1 MTKFSEL
8 GLSDSILKALPELG
22 IDNPTHIQAQSIPL
36 LTQQRHRDFLGL
48 AQTGTGK
55 TAAFGLP
62 LIEAMDIANRSTQA
76 LVLAP
81 TRELSQQIEQQL
93 TAFSKYL
100 NGLEIQV
107 VYGGASIVPQMKALK
122 RKPQIVIATPGRL
135 LDLINRRAVDLSG
148 VRHVVLDEADEM
160 LNMGFRD
167 DIDEILS
174 NVKGQMSTWLF
185 SATLAPE
192 LKKIVK
198 KYMTDPLEIKVD
210 SSNVVNKN
218 IEHLFFTTTR
228 ADKTNVIKRIVEL
241 EVGIRGVIFCRTKRE
256 TQELSDQLQKEGIPV
271 DAIHGDLSQAQRDA
285 VMKRFKSHQL
295 ELLIATDVAA
305 RGIDVNDLT
314 HVIHHSL
321 PDELEYYTHR
331 SGRTAR
337 AGKTGTSIV
346 LINGREKR
354 RLNDLEKQLKLTI
367 KPYEFPQPAD
377 VERKLLTTWA
387 ENIKQVEVDSEKTSK
402 HKAFISELWAEL
414 DREQL
419 IEKLM
424 SQKLQ
429 SLDISHD
436 HQFELVENKRPLSNK
451 KITRFY
457 LNIGVIDGVTN
468 KELADM
474 VADTS
479 GVPRKVIKEVH
490 LEEKHSLVDVENEF
504 ADMVIPAFEGLFFDN
519 RRIRIKVDN
528 EKPRDK
534 SRSKHRDRGD
544 KRRGDKKRK
553 GSRRRH

>member
-218 IEHLFFTTTR
+218 IEHLFFY
-228 ADKTNVIKRIVEL
+228 NNS
-241 EVGIRGVIFCRTKRE
+241 C
-256 TQELSDQLQKEGIPV
+256 
-271 DAIHGDLSQAQRDA
+271 
-285 VMKRFKSHQL
+285 
-295 ELLIATDVAA
+295 
-305 RGIDVNDLT
+305 
-314 HVIHHSL
+314 
-321 PDELEYYTHR
+321 
-331 SGRTAR
+331 
-337 AGKTGTSIV
+337 
-346 LINGREKR
+346 
-354 RLNDLEKQLKLTI
+354 
-367 KPYEFPQPAD
+367 
-377 VERKLLTTWA
+377 
-387 ENIKQVEVDSEKTSK
+387 
-402 HKAFISELWAEL
+402 
-414 DREQL
+414 
-419 IEKLM
+419 
-424 SQKLQ
+424 
-429 SLDISHD
+429 
-436 HQFELVENKRPLSNK
+436 
-451 KITRFY
+451 
-457 LNIGVIDGVTN
+457 
-468 KELADM
+468 
-474 VADTS
+474 
-479 GVPRKVIKEVH
+479 
-490 LEEKHSLVDVENEF
+490 
-504 ADMVIPAFEGLFFDN
+504 
-519 RRIRIKVDN
+519 
-528 EKPRDK
+528 
-534 SRSKHRDRGD
+534 
-544 KRRGDKKRK
+544 
-553 GSRRRH
+553 